1 MSICCVAARRQGPG
15 SVLHRWAK
23 VEREGATL
31 GSPLTCRGARR
42 RGEAGD
48 RRDECTSDRPD
59 GESLRGEGEEKKRV
73 RGERRWREERGER
86 REEGGGRG
94 PYLALRG
101 R

>member
-1 MSICCVAARRQGPG
+1 MKGSCLPVSICCVVARRQGPG
-15 SVLHRWAK
+15 SGLHRWAK

-59 GESLRGEGEEKKRV
+59 GESLWREGEGKEGV
-73 RGERRWREERGER
+73 RREERG
-86 REEGGGRG
+86 GGGRRKG
-94 PYLALRG
+94 G
-101 R
+101 